1 MINNFKD
8 SNDASWVQLT
18 FETILSSSTPLKS
31 KNTILIPESDT
42 NELSKVIFDF
52 IFSEYQNN
60 LFKKMKGS
68 NFVFD

>member
-1 MINNFKD
+1 MPG
-8 SNDASWVQLT
+8 SDA
-18 FETILSSSTPLKS
+18 
-31 KNTILIPESDT
+31 

-68 NFVFD
+68 NFFF